1 MLEAVVGKLL
11 PELEYSPEK
20 FLKMLWLPKFQKAL
34 AISARHT
41 AKTGFETGFNIDILP
56 DGGPWIEDVRA
67 GSTDR
72 MEGSTVLEEIDGPRD
87 YNLPCTEYFHF
98 HFHPGA
104 EEMAIPSPF
113 DLKAFKD
120 KSDLPEHVGVGRVDR
135 DGKVG
140 IIVMIR
146 PKYRLIKHDIKFY
159 DEEVDKVTDYEGLQ
173 NLLRTIGISSFL
185 VKFKTTASSI

>member
-41 AKTGFETGFNIDILP
+41 ARTGVETDFDVDILRV
-56 DGGPWIEDVRA
+56 GGFWIEDVRV
-67 GSTDR
+67 GSTDE
-72 MEGSTVLEEIDGPRD
+72 MEESTILEEIDGPPD
-87 YNLPCTEYFHF
+87 YNLPCTEYFQF

-104 EEMAIPSPF
+104 EEMAIPSPS
-113 DLKAFKD
+113 DIKVFKD
-120 KSDLPEHVGVGRVDR
+120 KSYLPEHVGVGRVDR
-135 DGKVG
+135 DGKVS

-146 PKYRLIKHDIKFY
+146 PKYRLIEHDIKFY
-159 DEEVDKVTDYEGLQ
+159 DEEVDKVRDYEELQ
-173 NLLRTIGISSFL
+173 NLLCTIGISSFL
-185 VKFKTTASSI
+185 VKFKTTVSPM